1 MIIIN
6 TIKNLWNRASLVAQL
21 VRSLPAV
28 QETWVLS
35 LAWVVSLEKET
46 ATLFSILAQV
56 IPQTEEPGGLQSM
69 GLQLYDYN

>member
-6 TIKNLWNRASLVAQL
+6 AIKNLWTRASLVAQL
-21 VRSLPAV
+21 VRSLPAI

-35 LAWVVSLEKET
+35 LAWVVPLEKET

>member
-1 MIIIN
+1 M
-6 TIKNLWNRASLVAQL
+6 AQL

-35 LAWVVSLEKET
+35 LAWVVPLETET

>member
-35 LAWVVSLEKET
+35 LAWVVPLEKET